1 MTRRNGLRDIE
12 ARHPARWGA
21 KSPMQTISDKSSAG
35 DRSEQGPRGSFR
47 AHPWAEALPLLA
59 GAAVAVAA
67 VGAVLAL
74 ADLESPLRGP
84 FALFFLIAAP
94 AGALA
99 TALRGL
105 EPWGRVVAST
115 AGAVTVNLLVAQTML
130 AMHMWSIRGGTAA
143 VGALSLLIAL
153 LTLARRPG
161 RAQQAGASGAARSG
175 TS

>member
-1 MTRRNGLRDIE
+1 
-12 ARHPARWGA
+12 
-21 KSPMQTISDKSSAG
+21 MQTISENSSAT
-35 DRSEQGPRGSFR
+35 DRSGRGPRGAFG
-47 AHPWAEALPLLA
+47 AHPGDGMLPLLA

-94 AGALA
+94 TGALA
-99 TALRGL
+99 TVLRGL
-105 EPWGRVVAST
+105 EPWGRVVASV
-115 AGAVTVNLLVAQTML
+115 AGGVTVNLLVAQGML
-130 AMHMWSIRGGTAA
+130 ATHTWSIRGGTAA

-153 LTLARRPG
+153 LTLARRPD
-161 RAQQAGASGAARSG
+161 RARQAGASGTARSG